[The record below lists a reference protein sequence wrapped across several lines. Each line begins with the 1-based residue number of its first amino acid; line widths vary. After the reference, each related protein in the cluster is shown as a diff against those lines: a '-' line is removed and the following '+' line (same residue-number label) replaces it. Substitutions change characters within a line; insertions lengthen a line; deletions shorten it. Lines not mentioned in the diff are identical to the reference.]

1 MDEKL
6 SQNIQGEFLTPQAVE
21 ELVRQILNLPT
32 PSPKT
37 YCLSQSISKIL
48 KGIGKH
54 DPVSELLTFK
64 APPREIREVST
75 RDGQQAFRR
84 GLIDIHGTSCAISG
98 ECPIEVIDAAHIVNF
113 SDNASQRL
121 DNGILLRADIHR
133 LYDRRLISICP
144 DTLLIKLDKT
154 LSSSIYW
161 EYNNK
166 KLKTLGSGFPHP
178 FFLKARE
185 IISKE
190 RSSMLK

>member
-6 SQNIQGEFLTPQAVE
+6 TQNIQGEFLTPHPVVK
-21 ELVRQILNLPT
+21 LVRQILNLPI

-37 YCLSQSISKIL
+37 HCLSQSISNIL
-48 KGIGKH
+48 KGIGKD
-54 DPVSELLTFK
+54 DPVRELLTFE

-75 RDGQQAFRR
+75 RKGQQAFRR
-84 GLIDIHGTSCAISG
+84 GLIDIHGTNCAISG

-133 LYDRRLISICP
+133 LYDKRLISICP
-144 DTLLIKLDKT
+144 DTLLIKLDKI

-161 EYNNK
+161 EYNGK
-166 KLKTLGSGFPHP
+166 KLKTVGCDFPHP

-185 IISKE
+185 IICRGK
-190 RSSMLK
+190 SSMA